1 MTKPFIMAI
10 LTNIST
16 QSKTKMKAKFAI
28 FMLLCLGIISCQNV
42 EQGDLVDNV
51 QAKATTTNLN
61 IRSIDEIIDIANSAV
76 EILDDAQT
84 RNINRFASSTANALP
99 LYSANSR
106 SDAESPAIYVVNY
119 DNEEGFAIIS
129 TNKAIEPVLAV
140 SETGIYT
147 PDNETNT
154 GLDDF
159 INLALKYVEFA
170 SNQNTTMSRGEDF
183 DTQFDTTT
191 SYTNPIRSN
200 LSTSWGQNDIYG
212 AKCPN
217 GLSGCFNTALA
228 QILCNI
234 KYPTTLSITYPNAD
248 ITTLNLDWSDISKHS
263 IIATT
268 SSNALIINN
277 CMASDDAHEA
287 ISYLMRELGY
297 RSNSIYNSKPK
308 STGTLPDLGYSCA
321 KGLGLTMSSITNYTT
336 GCEKDALS
344 TNRLMLTFGYQQLT
358 DSTLTGHAWV
368 VDNHKEKIVTTK
380 YYYEDGVKL
389 STPKTVSTVTNY
401 AHVNWGW
408 NSNGNGYYISN
419 VFNTEEPYQLDF
431 NSKQASSYYFD
442 YNVNYFTI
450 QE

>member
-1 MTKPFIMAI
+1 
-10 LTNIST
+10 
-16 QSKTKMKAKFAI
+16 
-28 FMLLCLGIISCQNV
+28 
-42 EQGDLVDNV
+42 
-51 QAKATTTNLN
+51 
-61 IRSIDEIIDIANSAV
+61 
-76 EILDDAQT
+76 
-84 RNINRFASSTANALP
+84 
-99 LYSANSR
+99 
-106 SDAESPAIYVVNY
+106 
-119 DNEEGFAIIS
+119 
-129 TNKAIEPVLAV
+129 
-140 SETGIYT
+140 
-147 PDNETNT
+147 
-154 GLDDF
+154 
-159 INLALKYVEFA
+159 
-170 SNQNTTMSRGEDF
+170 
-183 DTQFDTTT
+183 
-191 SYTNPIRSN
+191 
-200 LSTSWGQNDIYG
+200 
-212 AKCPN
+212 
-217 GLSGCFNTALA
+217 
-228 QILCNI
+228 
-234 KYPTTLSITYPNAD
+234 
-248 ITTLNLDWSDISKHS
+248 
-263 IIATT
+263 
-268 SSNALIINN
+268 
-277 CMASDDAHEA
+277 
-287 ISYLMRELGY
+287 MRELGY